1 MDNSLRSRV
10 YSLYFIYNF
19 YYFKDPSKFSLNSE
33 QCDGG
38 CDI

>member
-10 YSLYFIYNF
+10 YSLYFNNF